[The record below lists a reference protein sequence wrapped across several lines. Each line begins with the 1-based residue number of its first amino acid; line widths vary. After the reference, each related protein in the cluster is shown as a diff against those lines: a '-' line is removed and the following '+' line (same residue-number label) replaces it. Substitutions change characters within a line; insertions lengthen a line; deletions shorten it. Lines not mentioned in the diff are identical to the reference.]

1 MNKSDVKI
9 VNINH
14 EMQQSYLDYAMSVIV
29 SRALPDA
36 RDGLKPV
43 QRRILY
49 AMYDMGIRAET
60 PHKKSARIVGE
71 VLGKYHPH
79 SDSAVYDA
87 MARMAQDF
95 VMRYRFVDGQ
105 GNFGSIDGDPPAAMR
120 YTEARL
126 SAEAIEMLSQ
136 LDMDT
141 VDYND
146 SFDGTLKEPSVL
158 PAAIPAMLVNG
169 ASGIAVGM
177 ATNIPPHNL
186 GEIVDALVM
195 MLQNWETLDD
205 ITIEEIM
212 QYVKGPDF
220 PTGGLILQDETS
232 DSLAQIYGSGNGIVQ
247 MRARVRLEEL
257 SRGRVRI
264 IVSELPYNVNK
275 STLIERI
282 AEISRDGGLEG
293 VSDLRDESDR
303 QGMRIVIDL
312 SKNAD
317 PEKILATLYKRT
329 QMHASFGVNILALV
343 DGSPHRLPMKQAL
356 RVFLDHRLEV
366 VRRRSEFLL
375 KKNRDRLHILAALR
389 IAIQNIDEVIRI
401 IRKSKTVD
409 DARQSLM
416 TKFKLDEIQANAIL
430 EMPLRRLAS
439 LERQKIEDEY
449 KSVSKTIKDLE
460 ALLKSPK
467 AMRNVIITELKE
479 IREKYADPRRTQII
493 RLGEGE
499 KASELFKHTD
509 VMPLENFWIELKENG
524 LISRT
529 GSDKQSRL
537 GGNDAP
543 WQMLRTNSHH
553 VVYLVTTTGKAAA
566 ISSVAVPSQLQFED
580 GQHTAQISPLD
591 ESDLVQSVITVPMER
606 DALPE
611 RFVVSVT
618 RSGMI
623 KRSEVAELPGASA
636 SSFVLAR
643 TNEGDEILAVLFT
656 KGGQDI
662 LITTASGMSIR
673 FNEEDVRPMGLV
685 AAGVNAIK
693 LEDND
698 YVVGASVL
706 EEKDE
711 VAFVTRMGLAKRVSA
726 EEFPSQGRYGK
737 GVIAWKLAKN
747 DEIVAQLVGKLTDR
761 GVCHFRK
768 SASKVFTITNAV
780 SRKRAANGQSM
791 FSLKPG
797 DEVIDFTTIHDYARY
812 WEGFEDRPANNSQE
826 ADDKEDDNADP
837 KQASLF

>member
-1 MNKSDVKI
+1 MNKSDIKT

-36 RDGLKPV
+36 RDGMKPV

-49 AMYDMGIRAET
+49 AMYDMGVRADT

-126 SAEAIEMLSQ
+126 SHEAIEMLAQ

-141 VDYND
+141 VDFLDN
-146 SFDGTLKEPSVL
+146 FDGTLKEPKVL
-158 PAAIPAMLVNG
+158 PSAVPAMLVNG
-169 ASGIAVGM
+169 AAGIAVGM

-186 GEIVDALVM
+186 GEVVDGLVM
-195 MLQNWETLDD
+195 MLENWDSLDD
-205 ITIEEIM
+205 ITVEDLMRHI
-212 QYVKGPDF
+212 KGPDF

-247 MRARVRLEEL
+247 MRARARLEEL
-257 SRGRVRI
+257 SRGRIRI
-264 IVSELPYNVNK
+264 IVSELPYLVNK
-275 STLIERI
+275 TNLLERI
-282 AEISRDGGLEG
+282 AEITRDGGLEG

-312 SKNAD
+312 TKNAD

-329 QMHASFGVNILALV
+329 QMHSAFGVNILALV
-343 DGSPHRLPMKQAL
+343 DGSPHRLPLKQAL
-356 RVFLDHRLEV
+356 RVYLDHRLEV
-366 VRRRSEFLL
+366 VRRRSEYLL
-375 KKNRDRLHILAALR
+375 RKNEERLHILAALR

-401 IRKSKTVD
+401 IRKSQSVD

-439 LERQKIEDEY
+439 LERRKIEDEY
-449 KSVSKTIKDLE
+449 KQVSKAIAELK

-467 AMRNVIITELKE
+467 EMRNVVINELKAV
-479 IREKYADPRRTQII
+479 REKFADARRTQII
-493 RLGEGE
+493 QLGEGE
-499 KASELFKHTD
+499 KASELFTQTD
-509 VMPLENFWIELKENG
+509 VMPLENFWIELKDSG
-524 LISRT
+524 MISRT
-529 GSDKQSRL
+529 DGDKQSRL
-537 GGNDAP
+537 GGVDAP
-543 WQMLRTNSHH
+543 WHMLRTNSHH
-553 VVYLVTTTGKAAA
+553 NVYLVTTTGKAAA
-566 ISSVAVPSQLQFED
+566 ISSLSVPNQAQVEG
-580 GQHTAQISPLD
+580 GQRAAQISPLVD
-591 ESDLVQSVITVPMER
+591 SDLLQAVFTVPMDRE
-606 DALPE
+606 ALPE
-611 RFVVSVT
+611 SYVVMVS
-618 RSGMI
+618 RQGMI
-623 KRSEVAELPGASA
+623 KRSSVSDLPGASA
-636 SSFVLAR
+636 SSFVMGR
-643 TNEGDEILAVLFT
+643 TNEEDELLTVILT
-656 KGGQDI
+656 KGNQDI
-662 LITTASGMSIR
+662 LITTASGMTIR
-673 FNEEDVRPMGLV
+673 FKEEDVRAMGLV

-693 LEDND
+693 LKPND
-698 YVVGASVL
+698 YVIGASVI

-711 VAFVTRMGLAKRVSA
+711 VAFITRMGLAKRVPA
-726 EEFPSQGRYGK
+726 DEFPVQGRYGQ
-737 GVIAWKLAKN
+737 GVIAWKLAKD

-780 SRKRAANGQSM
+780 ARKRAANGQAM

-797 DEVIDFTTIHDYARY
+797 DELIDFTTMHDYTRY
-812 WEGFEDRPANNSQE
+812 WEGHDDRPLSNPRDNRV
-826 ADDKEDDNADP
+826 EDEEP
-837 KQASLF
+837 PSPQASLF